1 MAHPNKVKGSNYE
14 REIVNKAKEAGLS
27 AQREIVN
34 KAKEA
39 GLSAQRAYASNG
51 KSLGEHEAV
60 DGKIEEFRFQAKRKR
75 SLPKWLSDLQFCI
88 NEGYYDIICL
98 REDRGKTLVAM
109 DLDLF
114 FKLLKD

>member
-1 MAHPNKVKGSNYE
+1 MPNNRNRGFGYE
-14 REIVNKAKEAGLS
+14 
-27 AQREIVN
+27 REIVN

-75 SLPKWLSDLQFCI
+75 SLPKWLSELQFAM
-88 NEGYYDIICL
+88 NEGYYDIIFL
-98 REDRGKTLVAM
+98 REDRGRTLACI
-109 DLDLF
+109 DLDL
-114 FKLLKD
+114 LLKLIKKED